1 MLFDIRLF
9 QPVEEQR
16 LIRWIFIRFL
26 ALIYSGAFISLSIQI
41 GGLVGPQG
49 ILPLDPQ
56 LNGSYQELGR
66 GAWLWL
72 PTLFWIIEPSD
83 SALQATGLIGVILS
97 LRLVVTAGWERLTL
111 VALFVLYLSLV
122 HAGQIFTN
130 FQWDALLLEAGFLA
144 IFLGDVPS
152 RLVILLYEW
161 LLFRLRF
168 MSGYFKL
175 ASDDPSW
182 SGFSALKY
190 YFETQPL
197 PHIGAWYFHH
207 LPEWVVHALKEQLPL
222 PMHQFA
228 DSVRR
233 FGIGNIYHVFPTMQV
248 ERQELVVEG
257 SNDGEEWHAYR
268 FRYTPGELDKTPP
281 FIIPHQPRL
290 DWMVWF
296 VPTQQLPQM
305 LWFGEFL
312 NRLHEGSPSVTGL
325 MAYNPF
331 PESPPHYLRV
341 LAYRYTFTSASERAE
356 SGNWWRREYLG
367 QFPQVKPRR
376 P

>member
-1 MLFDIRLF
+1 MKLMGNKPFSSRLYNVFLLF
-9 QPVEEQR
+9 
-16 LIRWIFIRFL
+16 
-26 ALIYSGAFISLSIQI
+26 A
-41 GGLVGPQG
+41 
-49 ILPLDPQ
+49 
-56 LNGSYQELGR
+56 
-66 GAWLWL
+66 
-72 PTLFWIIEPSD
+72 
-83 SALQATGLIGVILS
+83 
-97 LRLVVTAGWERLTL
+97 
-111 VALFVLYLSLV
+111 
-122 HAGQIFTN
+122 
-130 FQWDALLLEAGFLA
+130 ALL
-144 IFLGDVPS
+144 IVP
-152 RLVILLYEW
+152 
-161 LLFRLRF
+161 
-168 MSGYFKL
+168 
-175 ASDDPSW
+175 ASLIS
-182 SGFSALKY
+182 FTAHALNK
-190 YFETQPL
+190 PL
-197 PHIGAWYFHH
+197 P
-207 LPEWVVHALKEQLPL
+207 V